1 MSWGDHS
8 ILSHD
13 DKNRMPIRFFL
24 LFVLSTFSSL
34 LFAHPQFQTGDI
46 IFHISKSQQSLVIQQ
61 ATHSPYSHMGMIV
74 NKDGKT
80 WALEAIQPVQYT
92 PLNKWIARGVKGH
105 YVVKRM
111 KSSLNTQQKQKLV
124 KNAEQYLGRPY
135 DIYFE
140 WSNRAIYCSEIIWK
154 AYDALGIQL
163 APLQHL
169 KQFDLK
175 QASVQ
180 KLMQQRYGQQ
190 VPLNETVIAPKAI
203 YESKYLQQVF
213 SN

>member
-1 MSWGDHS
+1 M
-8 ILSHD
+8 
-13 DKNRMPIRFFL
+13 
-24 LFVLSTFSSL
+24 LFVCGLSSHV
-34 LFAHPQFQTGDI
+34 FANPQFQTGDI

-74 NKDGKT
+74 NKNGQT
-80 WALEAIQPVQYT
+80 WVLEAIQPVQYT
-92 PLNKWIARGVKGH
+92 ALNKWIARGVKGH

-111 KSSLNTQQKQKLV
+111 QSALNVSHKQKLV
-124 KNAEQYLGRPY
+124 QNAEQYLGRPY

-154 AYDALGIQL
+154 AYDQALGIQL

-175 QASVQ
+175 QSSVQ
-180 KLMQQRYGQQ
+180 KLMKQRYGQNI
-190 VPLNETVIAPKAI
+190 PLNETVIAPKAI
-203 YESKYLQQVF
+203 YDSKHLQEVF
-213 SN
+213 RN

>member
-1 MSWGDHS
+1 M
-8 ILSHD
+8 
-13 DKNRMPIRFFL
+13 
-24 LFVLSTFSSL
+24 LFVCGLSSHV
-34 LFAHPQFQTGDI
+34 FANPQFQTGDI

-61 ATHSPYSHMGMIV
+61 VTHSPYSHMGMIV
-74 NKDGKT
+74 NKNGQT
-80 WALEAIQPVQYT
+80 WVLEAIQPVQYT
-92 PLNKWIARGVKGH
+92 ALNKWIARGVKGH

-111 KSSLNTQQKQKLV
+111 QSALNVSQKQKLV

-154 AYDALGIQL
+154 AYDQALGIQL

-175 QASVQ
+175 QSSVQ
-180 KLMQQRYGQQ
+180 KLMKQRYGQNI
-190 VPLNETVIAPKAI
+190 PLSETVIAPKAI
-203 YESKYLQQVF
+203 YDSKHLQEVF
-213 SN
+213 RN

>member
-1 MSWGDHS
+1 MFK
-8 ILSHD
+8 IIY
-13 DKNRMPIRFFL
+13 M
-24 LFVLSTFSSL
+24 LFVCGLSSHV
-34 LFAHPQFQTGDI
+34 FANPQFQTGDI

-61 ATHSPYSHMGMIV
+61 VTHSPYSHMGMIV
-74 NKDGKT
+74 NKNGQT
-80 WALEAIQPVQYT
+80 WVLEAIQPVQYT
-92 PLNKWIARGVKGH
+92 ALNKWIARGVKGH

-111 KSSLNTQQKQKLV
+111 QSALNVSQKQKLV

-154 AYDALGIQL
+154 AYDQALGIQL

-175 QASVQ
+175 QSSVQ
-180 KLMQQRYGQQ
+180 KLMKQRYGQNI
-190 VPLNETVIAPKAI
+190 PLSETVIAPKAI
-203 YESKYLQQVF
+203 YDSKHLQEVF
-213 SN
+213 RN

>member
-1 MSWGDHS
+1 M
-8 ILSHD
+8 
-13 DKNRMPIRFFL
+13 
-24 LFVLSTFSSL
+24 LFVCGLSSHV
-34 LFAHPQFQTGDI
+34 FANPQFQTGDI

-74 NKDGKT
+74 NKNGQT
-80 WALEAIQPVQYT
+80 WVLEAIQPVQYT
-92 PLNKWIARGVKGH
+92 LLNKWIARGVKGH

-111 KSSLNTQQKQKLV
+111 QSALNVSQKQKLV

-154 AYDALGIQL
+154 AYDQALGIQL
-163 APLQHL
+163 AQLQHL

-175 QASVQ
+175 QSSVQ
-180 KLMQQRYGQQ
+180 KLMKQRYGQNI
-190 VPLNETVIAPKAI
+190 PLNETVIAPKAI
-203 YESKYLQQVF
+203 YDSKYLQEVF
-213 SN
+213 RN

>member
-1 MSWGDHS
+1 MSRILILTV
-8 ILSHD
+8 ILSG
-13 DKNRMPIRFFL
+13 
-24 LFVLSTFSSL
+24 LSSALYAQST
-34 LFAHPQFQTGDI
+34 FQTGDI
-46 IFHISKSQQSLVIQQ
+46 IFHISKSQQSLSIQK

-74 NKDGKT
+74 NKNNQT
-80 WALEAIQPVQYT
+80 WVLEAIQPVQYT
-92 PLNKWIARGVKGH
+92 TLNQWIARGENAH
-105 YVVKRM
+105 YVVKRL
-111 KSSLNTQQKQKLV
+111 KQPLNVPQKTKLV
-124 KNAEQYLGRPY
+124 QNAEKYLGKPY

-140 WSNRAIYCSEIIWK
+140 WDDRAIYCSEIIWK
-154 AYDALGIQL
+154 AYDDALGIQL